1 MLHRVDTFCYSVIK
15 ATKKVHSYCLHMDM
29 MSVYFLLSLYFLLF
43 CVLTF
48 VSWLQVTLKDLEVQ
62 MHLRNNRVC
71 ICCHLINT
79 EVEKTL
85 KLRCKMTHD
94 TIWWNARDFLL
105 MVYMCQSCTFL
116 RHCQPF
122 TFMTSTIAASG
133 IFILGAIAQGVW
145 TMEISSGARPSR
157 GSGGLSPRYLE

>member
-1 MLHRVDTFCYSVIK
+1 
-15 ATKKVHSYCLHMDM
+15 
-29 MSVYFLLSLYFLLF
+29 
-43 CVLTF
+43 
-48 VSWLQVTLKDLEVQ
+48 
-62 MHLRNNRVC
+62 MHLRSNRVC
-71 ICCHLINT
+71 IYCHLINT

-133 IFILGAIAQGVW
+133 IFILGAIAQGAW
-145 TMEISSGARPSR
+145 ARSPTGMQRRSPNR
-157 GSGGLSPRYLE
+157 GSGMKSPRSWGSLQIYCFTGFWLEKTIKIWKFRSLNSLPDSWRVCFTVGARWHLGVSPLVHAGRRHSW